1 MFCNVSVL
9 GTEWGQKDAWQMGA
23 GVGDEVRI
31 TGQKCVHCTTLGL
44 SSVGKP
50 SAGFHIYLLVPISSP
65 GLPWN
70 YTLALVVI
78 FTSGNRRAFP
88 RKHVSK
94 LNL

>member
-1 MFCNVSVL
+1 
-9 GTEWGQKDAWQMGA
+9 MGA
-23 GVGDEVRI
+23 GVGDKVRM
-31 TGQKCVHCTTLGL
+31 TGQKGALCTTHRL
-44 SSVGKP
+44 SSVGKL
-50 SAGFHIYLLVPISSP
+50 SAGTGHCGFHIYLLVPVFSP

-70 YTLALVVI
+70 YTLAVVVI